1 MILNTSIIDNSLD
14 QLPVNL
20 RPYSVSYVRNYG
32 NRVPSGK
39 NVIVLPDIKIPIFV
53 DREVYLNIKIPTN
66 NGMEKFIITVS
77 KGTNVSYKTVSKK
90 LLGTFKNG
98 TGISPHLTLLQLKD
112 YYYFIGK
119 GIITDENF
127 NPLVLVT
134 FDNVSDKYDGD
145 RRSNILKMEYVDVY
159 YSRVIFSEDFIKN
172 QISMFNNI
180 TKKIMPYF
188 MGYAIKQHIKNDLNI
203 WGSTIVDSSRSVDS
217 YNDIILENLDEFTTE
232 FIR

>member
-1 MILNTSIIDNSLD
+1 MILSTSIINNSLN

-20 RPYSVSYVRNYG
+20 YPYNVNSVRNYG
-32 NRVPSGK
+32 SIVLSGK

-53 DREVYLNIKIPTN
+53 DRELHFAD

-77 KGTNVSYKTVSKK
+77 RGTDVSYKSFSKK
-90 LLGTFKNG
+90 ALDTFKNG
-98 TGISPHLTLLQLKD
+98 TSNLPHLTVLQLKD
-112 YYYFIGK
+112 YFYFIGK

-134 FDNVSDKYDGD
+134 FDNVSDNYE
-145 RRSNILKMEYVDVY
+145 RERSILKMEYVDVY
-159 YSRVIFSEDFIKN
+159 YNRVIFSEDFIKN
-172 QISMFNNI
+172 QTFMFNNI

-217 YNDIILENLDEFTTE
+217 YNDIILENFDEFKAE

>member
-32 NRVPSGK
+32 NRVLSGK

-53 DREVYLNIKIPTN
+53 DKEVCLTD

-77 KGTNVSYKTVSKK
+77 KGTNVSYKTFSKK

-98 TGISPHLTLLQLKD
+98 TGSSPHLTLLQLKD

-145 RRSNILKMEYVDVY
+145 RRSNILKMEYVNVY
-159 YSRVIFSEDFIKN
+159 YNRIIFSEDFIKN

-180 TKKIMPYF
+180 TKKIMPNF

-203 WGSTIVDSSRSVDS
+203 WGRTIVDSSRSIDS
-217 YNDIILENLDEFTTE
+217 YNDIILENLDEFKTE
-232 FIR
+232 FIRGL

>member
-1 MILNTSIIDNSLD
+1 MILSTSIIDSSLN

-20 RPYSVSYVRNYG
+20 RPYDNNYVRNSG
-32 NRVPSGK
+32 SRVLSGK

-53 DREVYLNIKIPTN
+53 DKEVYFAGH
-66 NGMEKFIITVS
+66 GMEKFIITVF
-77 KGTNVSYKTVSKK
+77 KGANVSYKSFSKN
-90 LLGTFKNG
+90 LLDTFKNG
-98 TGISPHLTLLQLKD
+98 TNNSPHLTVLQLKD
-112 YYYFIGK
+112 YFYFIGK

-134 FDNVSDKYDGD
+134 FDNVNDNYWSG
-145 RRSNILKMEYVDVY
+145 RRSALKMEYVDVY
-159 YSRVIFSEDFIKN
+159 YNRVIFTEDFIKN

-203 WGSTIVDSSRSVDS
+203 WGRTIVDSSRSIDS
-217 YNDIILENLDEFTTE
+217 YNDIILENLDEFKTG

>member
-32 NRVPSGK
+32 NRVLSGK

-53 DREVYLNIKIPTN
+53 DKEVYHTD

-77 KGTNVSYKTVSKK
+77 KGTNVSYKTFSKK

-98 TGISPHLTLLQLKD
+98 TGSSPHLTLLQLKD

-134 FDNVSDKYDGD
+134 FDNVSDKYGGD
-145 RRSNILKMEYVDVY
+145 RRSNILKMEYVNVY

-172 QISMFNNI
+172 QVTMFNNI
-180 TKKIMPYF
+180 TKKIMPNF

-203 WGSTIVDSSRSVDS
+203 WGRTIVDSSRSIDS
-217 YNDIILENLDEFTTE
+217 YNDIILENLDEFKTE
-232 FIR
+232 FIRGL

>member
-1 MILNTSIIDNSLD
+1 MILNTSIIDAIFN

-20 RPYSVSYVRNYG
+20 YPYNTNSVRNYG
-32 NRVPSGK
+32 NRIPSGK

-53 DREVYLNIKIPTN
+53 DKEVYHTD

-77 KGTNVSYKTVSKK
+77 KGPNVSYKTFSKK

-98 TGISPHLTLLQLKD
+98 TGSSPHLTLLQLKD

-134 FDNVSDKYDGD
+134 FDNVSDKYGGD
-145 RRSNILKMEYVDVY
+145 RRSNILKMEYVNVY
-159 YSRVIFSEDFIKN
+159 YNRIIFSEDFIKN

-203 WGSTIVDSSRSVDS
+203 WGRTIVDSSRSIDS
-217 YNDIILENLDEFTTE
+217 YNDIILENLDEFKTE

>member
-20 RPYSVSYVRNYG
+20 HSYDLNRVRNYG
-32 NRVPSGK
+32 NKILSGK
-39 NVIVLPDIKIPIFV
+39 NVVVLPDIKIPIFV
-53 DREVYLNIKIPTN
+53 DREVHSLNRGVEKLIIPV
-66 NGMEKFIITVS
+66 F
-77 KGTNVSYKTVSKK
+77 KGTDVSYKSFSKN

-98 TGISPHLTLLQLKD
+98 DNNLVHLTVLQLKD
-112 YYYFIGK
+112 YFYFIGK

-134 FDNVSDKYDGD
+134 FDNVSDNYALSHGRD
-145 RRSNILKMEYVDVY
+145 ILKMECVDVY
-159 YSRVIFSEDFIKN
+159 YNRVIFSEDFIKN
-172 QISMFNNI
+172 QTSMFNNI

-203 WGSTIVDSSRSVDS
+203 WGKTIVDSSRSIDS
-217 YNDIILENLDEFTTE
+217 YNDIILENLDELKTE

>member
-20 RPYSVSYVRNYG
+20 RLYSVSYVRNYG

-53 DREVYLNIKIPTN
+53 DKEVYLTD

-77 KGTNVSYKTVSKK
+77 KGTNVSYKTFSKK

-98 TGISPHLTLLQLKD
+98 TGSSPHLTLLQLKD

-134 FDNVSDKYDGD
+134 FDNVSDKYDGS
-145 RRSNILKMEYVDVY
+145 RGSNILKMEYVNVY

-203 WGSTIVDSSRSVDS
+203 WGRTIVDSSRSVDS
-217 YNDIILENLDEFTTE
+217 YNDIILENLDEFKTE
-232 FIR
+232 FIRGL

>member
-20 RPYSVSYVRNYG
+20 CPSGVNRVRNYG
-32 NRVPSGK
+32 SRILSGK

-53 DREVYLNIKIPTN
+53 DKQVRFIYDS
-66 NGMEKFIITVS
+66 MEKVIITVF
-77 KGTNVSYKTVSKK
+77 KGTDVSYKSFSKT

-98 TGISPHLTLLQLKD
+98 TNNSPHLTILQLKD
-112 YYYFIGK
+112 YFYFIGK

-134 FDNVSDKYDGD
+134 FDNVSDNYVLSH
-145 RRSNILKMEYVDVY
+145 RRDVLKMECVDVY
-159 YSRVIFSEDFIKN
+159 YNRVIFSEDFIKN
-172 QISMFNNI
+172 QTSMFNNI

-203 WGSTIVDSSRSVDS
+203 WGKTIVDSSRSIDS
-217 YNDIILENLDEFTTE
+217 YNDIILENLDEFKTE
-232 FIR
+232 FIRGL

>member
-53 DREVYLNIKIPTN
+53 DKEVYLTD

-77 KGTNVSYKTVSKK
+77 KGTNVSYKAFSKK

-98 TGISPHLTLLQLKD
+98 TGSSPHLTLLQLKD

-145 RRSNILKMEYVDVY
+145 RRSNILKMEYVNVY
-159 YSRVIFSEDFIKN
+159 YNRVIFSEDFIKN

-203 WGSTIVDSSRSVDS
+203 WGSTIVDSSRSIDS
-217 YNDIILENLDEFTTE
+217 YNDIILENLDEFKTE
-232 FIR
+232 FIRGL

>member
-1 MILNTSIIDNSLD
+1 MILNTSIINNRFN

-20 RPYSVSYVRNYG
+20 QPYGNNYVRNFG
-32 NRVPSGK
+32 SSVLSGK

-53 DREVYLNIKIPTN
+53 DNDIHFADH
-66 NGMEKFIITVS
+66 GMEKFIIPVS
-77 KGTNVSYKTVSKK
+77 KSVNVSYKSFGKT
-90 LLGTFKNG
+90 LLGSFKNG
-98 TGISPHLTLLQLKD
+98 TFNHLPHLTVLQLKD
-112 YYYFIGK
+112 YLYFIGK

-134 FDNVSDKYDGD
+134 FDNVNDNYDLDGG
-145 RRSNILKMEYVDVY
+145 RSILKMEYVDVY
-159 YSRVIFSEDFIKN
+159 YNRVIFSEDFIKN
-172 QISMFNNI
+172 QTQMFNNI

-203 WGSTIVDSSRSVDS
+203 WGKTIVDSSRSIDS
-217 YNDIILENLDEFTTE
+217 YNDIILENLDEFKAE

>member
-20 RPYSVSYVRNYG
+20 RPYNNNIVRNSG
-32 NRVPSGK
+32 RTLSGK

-53 DREVYLNIKIPTN
+53 DNEVRFSDYGTEKLIIP
-66 NGMEKFIITVS
+66 VY
-77 KGTNVSYKTVSKK
+77 KGINVSYKSFNKN
-90 LLGTFKNG
+90 LLNTFKNG
-98 TGISPHLTLLQLKD
+98 TKDLPHLTVLQLKD
-112 YYYFIGK
+112 YFYFVGK

-134 FDNVSDKYDGD
+134 FDNVNYNYDLSV
-145 RRSNILKMEYVDVY
+145 RWCILKMECVDVY
-159 YSRVIFSEDFIKN
+159 YNRVIFSEDFIKN
-172 QISMFNNI
+172 QISMFNYI

-203 WGSTIVDSSRSVDS
+203 WGNTIIDSSRSIDS
-217 YNDIILENLDEFTTE
+217 YNDIILENLDEFKTK
-232 FIR
+232 FIM

>member
-1 MILNTSIIDNSLD
+1 MILSTSIIGNSLN

-20 RPYSVSYVRNYG
+20 YPYDNNYIRNCG
-32 NRVPSGK
+32 NIVLSGK
-39 NVIVLPDIKIPIFV
+39 NVIVLPDIKIPIFA
-53 DREVYLNIKIPTN
+53 DKEVYFAGHGI
-66 NGMEKFIITVS
+66 EKFIITVF
-77 KGTNVSYKTVSKK
+77 KGADVSYKSFSKS
-90 LLGTFKNG
+90 LLSTFKNG
-98 TGISPHLTLLQLKD
+98 TNNSPHLTVLQLKD
-112 YYYFIGK
+112 DFYFIGK

-134 FDNVSDKYDGD
+134 FDNVNDNYDLGG
-145 RRSNILKMEYVDVY
+145 RRSILKMEYVDVY
-159 YSRVIFSEDFIKN
+159 YNRVIFTEGFIKN

-203 WGSTIVDSSRSVDS
+203 WGKTLVDSSRSIDS
-217 YNDIILENLDEFTTE
+217 YNDIILENLDEFKTE

>member
-1 MILNTSIIDNSLD
+1 MILNTSVIDNSLN

-20 RPYSVSYVRNYG
+20 RPSGFNHVRNYG
-32 NRVPSGK
+32 NRILSGK

-53 DREVYLNIKIPTN
+53 DKEVHLIGH
-66 NGMEKFIITVS
+66 GMEKSIIPVF
-77 KGTNVSYKTVSKK
+77 KGANVSYKSFSKGALK
-90 LLGTFKNG
+90 TFKYGAN
-98 TGISPHLTLLQLKD
+98 SFPLLTILQLKD
-112 YYYFIGK
+112 YFYFIGK

-134 FDNVSDKYDGD
+134 FDNVSDNYLESTWS
-145 RRSNILKMEYVDVY
+145 RSEDILKMEYVDVY
-159 YSRVIFSEDFIKN
+159 YNRVIFSEDFIKN
-172 QISMFNNI
+172 QTTMFNSI

-203 WGSTIVDSSRSVDS
+203 WSNTIIDSSRSIDL
-217 YNDIILENLDEFTTE
+217 YNDIILENLDEFKTE

>member
-1 MILNTSIIDNSLD
+1 MILNTSIINNSLS

-20 RPYSVSYVRNYG
+20 QPYDNNYIRNFG
-32 NRVPSGK
+32 SIVLSDK

-53 DREVYLNIKIPTN
+53 DKEVHFNGH
-66 NGMEKFIITVS
+66 GMEKFIITVF
-77 KGTNVSYKTVSKK
+77 KGTNVSYKSFSKN

-98 TGISPHLTLLQLKD
+98 TSSLPHLTVLQLKD
-112 YYYFIGK
+112 YLYFIGK

-134 FDNVSDKYDGD
+134 FDNVSGNCDLAG
-145 RRSNILKMEYVDVY
+145 REITLKMEYVDVY
-159 YSRVIFSEDFIKN
+159 YNRVIFSEDFIKN
-172 QISMFNNI
+172 QTSMFNNI
-180 TKKIMPYF
+180 TKNIMPYF

-203 WGSTIVDSSRSVDS
+203 WGSTIVDSSRSIDS
-217 YNDIILENLDEFTTE
+217 YNDIILENLDEFKTE

>member
-53 DREVYLNIKIPTN
+53 DKEVYLTD

-77 KGTNVSYKTVSKK
+77 KGTNVSYKTFSKK

-98 TGISPHLTLLQLKD
+98 TGSSPHLTLLQLKD

-145 RRSNILKMEYVDVY
+145 RRSNILKMEYVNVY
-159 YSRVIFSEDFIKN
+159 YNRIIFSEDFIKN

-203 WGSTIVDSSRSVDS
+203 WGRTIVDSSRSIDS
-217 YNDIILENLDEFTTE
+217 YNDIILENLDEFKTE
-232 FIR
+232 FIRGL

>member
-53 DREVYLNIKIPTN
+53 DKEVYLTD

-77 KGTNVSYKTVSKK
+77 KGTNVSYKTFSKK

-98 TGISPHLTLLQLKD
+98 TASSPHLTLLQLKD

-145 RRSNILKMEYVDVY
+145 RRSNILKMEYVNVY

-203 WGSTIVDSSRSVDS
+203 WGSTIVDSSRSIDS
-217 YNDIILENLDEFTTE
+217 YNDIILENLDEFKTE
-232 FIR
+232 FIRGL

>member
-39 NVIVLPDIKIPIFV
+39 DVIVLPDIKIPIFV
-53 DREVYLNIKIPTN
+53 DKEVYLTD

-77 KGTNVSYKTVSKK
+77 KGTNVSYKTFSKK

-98 TGISPHLTLLQLKD
+98 TGSSPHLTLLQLKD

-134 FDNVSDKYDGD
+134 FDNVNDKYDGD
-145 RRSNILKMEYVDVY
+145 RRSNILKMEYVNVY
-159 YSRVIFSEDFIKN
+159 YNRIIFSEDFIKN

-180 TKKIMPYF
+180 TKKIMPNF

-203 WGSTIVDSSRSVDS
+203 WGRTIVDSSRSIDS
-217 YNDIILENLDEFTTE
+217 YNDIILENLDEFKTE
-232 FIR
+232 FIRGL

>member
-1 MILNTSIIDNSLD
+1 MILNTSVINNSLN

-20 RPYSVSYVRNYG
+20 RPSGFTRVRNYG
-32 NRVPSGK
+32 NIIFSGK

-53 DREVYLNIKIPTN
+53 DKEVYFAGH
-66 NGMEKFIITVS
+66 GMEKSIITVF
-77 KGTNVSYKTVSKK
+77 KGTNVSYKSFSNT
-90 LLGTFKNG
+90 LLATFKNG
-98 TGISPHLTLLQLKD
+98 TNNSSHLTVLQLKD
-112 YYYFIGK
+112 YFYFIGK

-134 FDNVSDKYDGD
+134 FDNVNDNYLTPTGSRG
-145 RRSNILKMEYVDVY
+145 RNNLKMEYVDVY
-159 YSRVIFSEDFIKN
+159 YNRVIFSEDFIKN
-172 QISMFNNI
+172 QIQMFNNI

-203 WGSTIVDSSRSVDS
+203 WGKTCVDSSRSIDS
-217 YNDIILENLDEFTTE
+217 YNDIILENLDEFKTE